1 MMHIHVQ
8 GQAVFVESLQFTAR
22 LEGGLLVS
30 LLDRETGVEFCRPA
44 ASAFPLDFV
53 YMNGESV
60 GAEPGAPL
68 PEGTEEETQPPT
80 RNVTV
85 KSLSASAARV
95 VYAGNNTDREL
106 FVRLDPETGDLCVRP
121 SGQTARRGLM
131 AIRWNIP
138 FARKAKLVLPTRNGI
153 EVTADRDVLPPLR
166 CEWPSHWNAQL
177 AIAEVG
183 QAAAMV
189 HCEDTAYKYKA
200 LNLQREEGLSTL
212 GFESEQI
219 APLTDNRTAG
229 GVEWRIN
236 TYRGGWHAAADRYR
250 AWMESAYQLA
260 KKRAQR
266 PDWTQKISLAVCWA
280 TTNPQLLDGLAKLYP
295 PDETLIHLDHWRANP
310 YDIHY
315 PAYEPMAA
323 TRAFIEKANAM
334 GFKVIPH
341 FNYFACCKG
350 HPLYAAIQDWHVR
363 DLARN
368 EPQGWFFPI
377 GWEAMDEQMEADRV
391 RNEALH
397 GVPPR
402 EPEKPPFF
410 RLAYIHPGLAR
421 WRRELEDHLV
431 AACDGLQAPGAFLDQ
446 TYHTWNCNPGVVEN
460 MTMVEGLHLL
470 QEELAAIRPDLVLAG
485 ECLTEVSFQ
494 RQTFAQTHPWGWGNM
509 QQVHVE
515 AAHPICSYL
524 WSGHTRLIGYIEL
537 EPWNPRLDVS
547 IAIHSKMGVLPTLVA
562 RERTAAEPGIL
573 RDDHPGMKQILDWA
587 RRERKQTKQQEKE
600 TS

>member
-1 MMHIHVQ
+1 MMHIRVQ
-8 GQAVFVESLQFTAR
+8 DQTLLVESLHFTAR

-30 LLDRETGVEFCRPA
+30 LVDRETGAEFCRPA
-44 ASAFPLDFV
+44 VSAFPLDFV
-53 YMNGESV
+53 FMNRESV
-60 GAEPGAPL
+60 GAEPG
-68 PEGTEEETQPPT
+68 GTSADTSAAGMRPSTQ
-80 RNVTV
+80 NVTV
-85 KSLSASAARV
+85 RLLSPGVARV
-95 VYAGNNTDREL
+95 IYAGNNTDREL
-106 FVRLDPETGDLCVRP
+106 FIRLDPETGDLCVRP

-138 FARKAKLVLPTRNGI
+138 FVREAKLVLPTRNGI
-153 EVTADRDVLPPLR
+153 EVTADRDILPPLR

-189 HCEDTAYKYKA
+189 HCEDTTYKYKA
-200 LNLQREEGLSTL
+200 LNLLREDGLSTL

-236 TYRGGWHAAADRYR
+236 TYRGGWQAAADRYR
-250 AWMESAYQLA
+250 TWMESAYQLA

-266 PDWTQKISLAVCWA
+266 PHWTRKISLAVCWA
-280 TTNPQLLDGLAKLYP
+280 SANPQLLDGLAKLNP
-295 PDETLIHLDHWRANP
+295 PDETLIHLDHWRTSP
-310 YDIHY
+310 YDVNY
-315 PAYEPMAA
+315 PAYEPTPA
-323 TRAFIEKANAM
+323 TRAYLEKARAM

-341 FNYFACCKG
+341 FNYFTCCKG

-363 DLARN
+363 DLVRN
-368 EPQGWFFPI
+368 EPQGWFLPRD
-377 GWEAMDEQMEADRV
+377 DEKGD
-391 RNEALH
+391 
-397 GVPPR
+397 
-402 EPEKPPFF
+402 FY

-421 WRRELEDHLV
+421 WRRELEDQLV
-431 AACDGLQAPGAFLDQ
+431 AACDVLQAPGAFLDQ
-446 TYHTWNCNPGVVEN
+446 TYHTWNCNPGIVEN

-470 QEELAAIRPDLVLAG
+470 QEELAAIRPELVLAG
-485 ECLTEVSFQ
+485 ECLTEISFQ
-494 RQTFAQTHPWGWGNM
+494 RQAFAQTHPWGWGNM

-547 IAIHSKMGVLPTLVA
+547 IAIHSKMGVLPTFVA
-562 RERTAAEPGIL
+562 RERSAAEADIL
-573 RDDHPGMKQILDWA
+573 RKDHPGMKQILDWA
-587 RRERKQTKQQEKE
+587 RRERKQN
-600 TS
+600 

>member
-1 MMHIHVQ
+1 MHICVE
-8 GQAVFVESLQFTAR
+8 GQTLFVESRSFTAC

-30 LLDRETGVEFCRPA
+30 LADRETGAEFCRPA
-44 ASAFPLDFV
+44 ASTSPLDFV
-53 YMNGESV
+53 YMNRESA
-60 GAEPGAPL
+60 GAEPGGPPADGPA
-68 PEGTEEETQPPT
+68 EGTRLST

-85 KSLSASAARV
+85 RSLSPSVARV
-95 VYAGNNTDREL
+95 IYAGDNTDREL

-121 SGQTARRGLM
+121 SGQTARRGLL

-138 FARKAKLVLPTRNGI
+138 FVREAKLVLPTRNGI
-153 EVTADRDVLPPLR
+153 EVTADRDILPPLR

-189 HCEDTAYKYKA
+189 HCEDTTYKYKA
-200 LNLQREEGLSTL
+200 LNLQREHGLSTL

-236 TYRGGWHAAADRYR
+236 TYRGGWQSAVDRYR
-250 AWMESAYQLA
+250 AWMENAYQLA

-266 PDWTQKISLAVCWA
+266 PDWTRKISLAVCWA
-280 TTNPQLLDGLAKLYP
+280 TTNPQLLDGLAELHP
-295 PDETLIHLDHWRANP
+295 PEETLIHLDHWRTNP
-310 YDIHY
+310 YDINY
-315 PAYEPMAA
+315 PAYEPMCA
-323 TRAFIEKANAM
+323 TRAYLEKARAM

-368 EPQGWFFPI
+368 EPQGWVHPI
-377 GWEAMDEQMEADRV
+377 NQAEFYQQVAIDRA
-391 RNEALH
+391 RNEAL
-397 GVPPR
+397 GCPPGA
-402 EPEKPPFF
+402 EEKKQAFH
-410 RLAYIHPGLAR
+410 RMAYIHPGLAR
-421 WRRELEDHLV
+421 WRRELEDPLV
-431 AACDGLQAPGAFLDQ
+431 AACDELRAPGAFLDQ

-470 QEELAAIRPDLVLAG
+470 QEELAAIRPELVLAG
-485 ECLTEVSFQ
+485 ECLTEISFQ
-494 RQTFAQTHPWGWGNM
+494 RQAFAQTHPWGWGNM
-509 QQVHVE
+509 QPVHVE

-537 EPWNPRLDVS
+537 EPWNPRLEVS
-547 IAIHSKMGVLPTLVA
+547 IAIHSKMGVLPTFVA
-562 RERTAAEPGIL
+562 RERSAAEAGIL
-573 RDDHPGMKQILDWA
+573 CNDHPGMKQILDWA
-587 RRERKQTKQQEKE
+587 HRERK
-600 TS
+600 